1 MNKKY
6 NNNFFERYSRQIIL
20 KDIGFKGQQLLNNS
34 KVLIVGLGGLG
45 CPVADYLTRS
55 GVGTIGI
62 ADFDKVSLSN
72 LHRQT
77 FFDVRDIGKF
87 KVEVVKEKLNKI
99 NPNIKITIF
108 KKKIEDLKPQNIIKK
123 FDIIVD
129 GTDNFKS
136 KLVLNKLSF
145 KFKKKFIVG
154 AISKFNGHI
163 FTFDFT
169 KKNEPCL
176 KCFYQDIPS
185 DEILNC
191 EQEGVIGPVAGVVG
205 CIQSNE
211 VLRKILKI
219 GKCEKGKILIIDLL
233 KMTFKNSKFNRKKN
247 CVCEY

>member
-1 MNKKY
+1 MNKKH

-45 CPVADYLTRS
+45 CPVADYLSRS

-99 NPNIKITIF
+99 NPNIKITVF
-108 KKKIEDLKPQNIIKK
+108 KKKIEDLRSKNIIKK

-163 FTFDFT
+163 FTFDFS

-191 EQEGVIGPVAGVVG
+191 EQEGVMGPVAGVVG

-211 VLRKILKI
+211 VLRKVLKI

>member
-6 NNNFFERYSRQIIL
+6 NNNFFERCSRQIIL